1 MSALKTLNIKE
12 FAFVTSLPLQVTQ
25 IRFTVTELMI
35 KNLQLWKNSFLSL
48 GFSYAFLL
56 SV

>member
-35 KNLQLWKNSFLSL
+35 KLQF
-48 GFSYAFLL
+48 
-56 SV
+56 